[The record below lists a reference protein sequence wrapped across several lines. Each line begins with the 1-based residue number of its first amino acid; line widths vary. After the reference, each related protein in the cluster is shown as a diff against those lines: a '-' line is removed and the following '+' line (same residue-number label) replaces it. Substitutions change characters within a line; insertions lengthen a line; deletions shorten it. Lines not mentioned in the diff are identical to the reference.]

1 MIAGRLN
8 EVINILTPMEVI
20 NEYGERKTTLKKTY
34 TTRARVEFNNGSRR
48 NENDEIVFDY
58 SKTFTTYPYVPVVET
73 SVIEWQKK
81 QYRILTI
88 EYRREYNELIINTEL
103 INE

>member
-8 EVINILTPMEVI
+8 EVINILTPTEVI
-20 NEYGERKTTLKKTY
+20 NEYGERKTTLANTY
-34 TTRARVEFNNGSRR
+34 TTRARVEYNNGSRR

-58 SKTFTTYPYVPVVET
+58 SKTFTTYPYVPVDET

>member
-8 EVINILTPMEVI
+8 EVINILSPKEVV
-20 NEYGERKTTLKKTY
+20 NDYGERTTTYTKSY
-34 TTRARVEFNNGSRR
+34 TTRARVEYNNGGRR

-58 SKTFTTYPYVPVVET
+58 SKTFTIYPYVPVVET
-73 SVIEWQKK
+73 CIIEWQKR

-88 EYRREYNELIINTEL
+88 EYRREFNELIINTEL

>member
-8 EVINILTPMEVI
+8 EVIGILTPKEVI
-20 NEYGERKTTLKKTY
+20 NEYGERKTTFTRTY
-34 TTRARVEFNNGSRR
+34 TTRARVEYNTGGRR

-58 SKTFTTYPYVPVVET
+58 SKTFTTYPYVPVTET
-73 SVIEWQKK
+73 CIIEWQKK